1 MFQEMPRLKKGFS
14 YSFMGQMYFL
24 GMSSVKSFC
33 PRRTSERRTHSFYL
47 FLLFHMYLQ
56 AHAVAKYNT
65 GLIAL
70 EMVPCLYVW
79 WLSAWLVKHT
89 LLQHAASLTNSL
101 WSMVCSCCCRM
112 SSQALCAAQGAGST
126 SYSAS
131 EGSSAC
137 RFILFC
143 VAWQSCLIN
152 MPISTTAL
160 TVGFFCAM
168 CSVSCQ

>member
-1 MFQEMPRLKKGFS
+1 MFQEMPRLKREFR

-56 AHAVAKYNT
+56 ARAVDKYNT

-79 WLSAWLVKHT
+79 WLSAWIVKHT
-89 LLQHAASLTNSL
+89 LLQHAASLTLSGP
-101 WSMVCSCCCRM
+101 WSAVAVAGCHPRPSVQHKVWEVRVT
-112 SSQALCAAQGAGST
+112 QPVKEAQPVGS
-126 SYSAS
+126 
-131 EGSSAC
+131 
-137 RFILFC
+137 FC
-143 VAWQSCLIN
+143 FVL
-152 MPISTTAL
+152 L
-160 TVGFFCAM
+160 GKV
-168 CSVSCQ
+168 VL